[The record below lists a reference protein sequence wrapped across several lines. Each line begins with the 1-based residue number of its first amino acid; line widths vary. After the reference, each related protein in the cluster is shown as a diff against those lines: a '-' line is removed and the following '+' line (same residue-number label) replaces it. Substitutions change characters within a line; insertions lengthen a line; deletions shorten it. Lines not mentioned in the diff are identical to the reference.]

1 MKNVAHIPTT
11 TLEGSQERIRQ
22 RILEKA
28 FSRFGRYGFGKTT
41 MAEISKDCE
50 MSPGNLYRYF
60 KSKKDIG
67 ADCAKRAMSQKLDL
81 LRNIIDN
88 ESLSPNQKLHASAL
102 EVLNYMHYQFSDQP
116 ALMELVDFISRERW
130 TTVQK
135 YAKQER
141 LLISEIL
148 LQGNSSGDF
157 NIPDVL
163 ETSKWIQA
171 ALMKF
176 FSPRSMDAFTLE
188 ELRKEAEG
196 VINTLIKGLK

>member
-1 MKNVAHIPTT
+1 MKNVEHIPVT
-11 TLEGSQERIRQ
+11 TLERSQERVRQ

-67 ADCAKRAMSQKLDL
+67 ADCAKRAMSQKLEL
-81 LRNIIDN
+81 LRKIIDN
-88 ESLSPNQKLHASAL
+88 ENLSPNQKLHASAS

-148 LQGNSSGDF
+148 LQGNTSGDF
-157 NIPDVL
+157 NIPDVQ

-176 FSPRSMDAFTLE
+176 FSPKVYGCIHLGRIEKRGRGRDQYA
-188 ELRKEAEG
+188 
-196 VINTLIKGLK
+196 N

>member
-1 MKNVAHIPTT
+1 MKTIKPATT
-11 TLEGSQERIRQ
+11 NSLEETQLSIRQ

-41 MAEISKDCE
+41 MAEIAKDCA

-67 ADCAKRAMSQKLDL
+67 ADCAKQAMSQKLEL
-81 LRNIIDN
+81 VRKIIDN
-88 ESLSPNQKLHASAL
+88 ENFSSIQKLHASTL
-102 EVLNYMHYQFSDQP
+102 EVLNYMHFQFSDQ
-116 ALMELVDFISRERW
+116 AELMELVDFISRERW
-130 TTVQK
+130 DIVQE
-135 YAKQER
+135 YMKQER
-141 LLISEIL
+141 FLISEIL
-148 LQGNSSGDF
+148 SQGNSSRDF
-157 NIPDVL
+157 NIRDVQ

-176 FSPRSMDAFTLE
+176 FAPRSMDAFTLE

-196 VINTLIKGLK
+196 VVNTLIRGLK

>member
-1 MKNVAHIPTT
+1 
-11 TLEGSQERIRQ
+11 
-22 RILEKA
+22 
-28 FSRFGRYGFGKTT
+28 
-41 MAEISKDCE
+41 
-50 MSPGNLYRYF
+50 
-60 KSKKDIG
+60 
-67 ADCAKRAMSQKLDL
+67 
-81 LRNIIDN
+81 
-88 ESLSPNQKLHASAL
+88 
-102 EVLNYMHYQFSDQP
+102 
-116 ALMELVDFISRERW
+116 MELVDFISRERW
-130 TTVQK
+130 AIVQK

-148 LQGNSSGDF
+148 LQGNTSGDF
-157 NIPDVL
+157 NIPDVQ